1 MLANNNRS
9 MIDKLAKNT
18 VRTNKR
24 QFLILFITILLSSFM
39 LFSIF
44 TIGLT
49 YLDLSRLQNTRL
61 YGSEYDVA
69 VMNGFTEDQ
78 KEVLIHHSGVKSVG
92 VLAYCGNVK
101 SSDSDRSVNAGFLWG
116 DKTYWESQKAP
127 AITEM
132 NGHYPQTGNELL
144 ATEEVL
150 EACGKSSLSV
160 GDRLSLTYEDN
171 TGIHTTD
178 FVISGIWKGYGG
190 DKASFYVS
198 KEFYEQT
205 GYDLESDG
213 ILQLKFKSNYVTGK
227 TIEKL
232 RESLGLSSTQVFQ
245 ASEYIEKSLT
255 ILFAI
260 LGLCLIICFS
270 AYLLIYNILYL
281 SVSGKIR
288 YYGLLQTLGMTK
300 KQLVRLIRKQI
311 WIVAVTGIIA
321 GIILG
326 ISVSLFLVPYAVK
339 VLGISLGKT
348 DFHFYPEVLA
358 FSIFVTVTAIV
369 CGVRKPI
376 HIAADVTPVEAVKY
390 RGNIIVTPPAKEKR
404 HGNLY
409 RRMAKDQMK
418 KRTGNLYWHM
428 ATDQLKNNKKR
439 TMVVF
444 LSLAMSL
451 IVFFCLTTLIDSQG
465 RRTVYPNYWD
475 ADFII
480 HNATQ
485 TTEDIASLQPAID
498 EAFLSDIQGAEGVAE
513 VHALKGIPVTLPYE
527 KNGFSD
533 FWIKGYTE
541 MKPYLT
547 YTDVASEYQRNPEKY
562 YGMLKGIDEAEFDY
576 LNENLGGIIDKQEF
590 LNGQTAILQYAGFEI
605 PKKWIGNNISF
616 SVPTGHPVTHAPAGR
631 ENIQGTENQKQKIT
645 IGAISYG
652 DYYGASANVGA
663 NLIVSESYLESLTSS
678 PYFLSLNIKYKRSYD
693 TETEEEIKN
702 IIQANSCHNDLLFV
716 SKYDDM
722 KTIQDSQSGMF
733 ETGIVISLLL
743 LLVGMLNYINTMA
756 YSMQNRKLTFSIM
769 ESVGMSKRQIKK
781 LLVHEGLL
789 YASGSAFITM
799 TIGTGV
805 TWFIFQSM
813 NYMKIPFTIPV
824 FPLLCAILL
833 VMIICVLTPI
843 VTYKKIVRN
852 RSITDRLREYE

>member
-1 MLANNNRS
+1 MLVNNNHS
-9 MIDKLAKNT
+9 VIDRLAKNT
-18 VRTNKR
+18 VRANKR
-24 QFLILFITILLSSFM
+24 QFLILFLTILLSSFM
-39 LFSIF
+39 LFSVF

-78 KEVLIHHSGVKSVG
+78 KEILIHHSDIKSVG
-92 VLAYCGNVK
+92 MLAYCGSVK
-101 SSDSDRSVNAGFLWG
+101 SSDSDHSVNAGFLWG
-116 DKTYWESQKAP
+116 DETYWESQKAP
-127 AITEM
+127 AITKM
-132 NGHYPQTGNELL
+132 NGHYPKIRNELL
-144 ATEEVL
+144 ATEETL

-160 GDRLSLTYEDN
+160 GDCLSLTYEDN
-171 TGIHTTD
+171 TGIHTAD

-198 KEFYEQT
+198 KDFYEQT
-205 GYDLESDG
+205 GYNLESSG
-213 ILQLKFKSNYVTGK
+213 ILQLKFKSDYITGK

-232 RESLGLSSTQVFQ
+232 KDRIGLSSTQVFQ
-245 ASEYIEKSLT
+245 ASEYIEKSLA
-255 ILFAI
+255 ILFAV
-260 LGLCLIICFS
+260 LGLCLMICLS

-311 WIVAVTGIIA
+311 WMVGVTGIFA

-326 ISVSLFLVPYAVK
+326 IFVSLFLVPYAVK
-339 VLGISLGKT
+339 AFGISLGNT
-348 DFHFYPEVLA
+348 DFYFYPEVLI
-358 FSIFVTVTAIV
+358 FSIFVTVITIV

-390 RGNIIVTPPAKEKR
+390 RGTVVVPHT
-404 HGNLY
+404 
-409 RRMAKDQMK
+409 K
-418 KRTGNLYWHM
+418 KKGQGNLYWRM
-428 ATDQLKNNKKR
+428 AKDQLKNNKKR
-439 TMVVF
+439 TAVVF

-485 TTEDIASLQPAID
+485 TTEDITSLQPVIDDAI
-498 EAFLSDIQGAEGVAE
+498 LSDIQKTEGVAE
-513 VHALKGIPVTLPYE
+513 IHAVKGIPVIFPYE
-527 KNGFSD
+527 KNGSSD

-547 YTDVASEYQRNPEKY
+547 YTDVVSEYQRNPEKY
-562 YGMLKGIDEAEFDY
+562 YGMIKGIDEAEFDY
-576 LNENLGGIIDKQEF
+576 LNGSFGNIIDKQEF

-605 PKKWIGNNISF
+605 PKKWVGNNISF
-616 SVPTGHPVTHAPAGR
+616 SVPTGHPVTHAPTGR
-631 ENIQGTENQKQKIT
+631 EKIQGIENQKQKIT
-645 IGAISYG
+645 IGAVSYE
-652 DYYGASANVGA
+652 DYYGASVNVGA
-663 NLIVSESYLESLTSS
+663 NIIVSETYLESLTPT
-678 PYFLSLNIKYKRSYD
+678 PYILSLNIKYKRSYD
-693 TETEEEIKN
+693 TETEKEIKN
-702 IIQANSCHNDLLFV
+702 IIEANPYHNDLLSI

-733 ETGIVISLLL
+733 ETGTVISLLL

-756 YSMQNRKLTFSIM
+756 NSMQNRKLTFSIM
-769 ESVGMSKRQIKK
+769 ESVGMSKKQIKR
-781 LLVHEGLL
+781 LLTCEGIL
-789 YASGSAFITM
+789 YAGGSVFITL
-799 TIGTGV
+799 TVGTGV

-813 NYMKIPFTIPV
+813 NYMKISFTIPV

-833 VMIICVLTPI
+833 VMLICVITPI
-843 VTYKKIVRN
+843 VTYKKTVRN
-852 RSITDRLREYE
+852 RSITERLREYE

>member
-1 MLANNNRS
+1 MRANNNRS
-9 MIDKLAKNT
+9 VIDKFAKNT

-39 LFSIF
+39 LFSVF

-61 YGSEYDVA
+61 YGSEYDIA
-69 VMNGFTEDQ
+69 IMNGFTEDQ
-78 KEVLIHHSGVKSVG
+78 KEMLIHRFGVKNVG

-116 DKTYWESQKAP
+116 DETYWENQKAP

-132 NGHYPQTGNELL
+132 NGHYPQTRNELL
-144 ATEEVL
+144 AAEEVL

-160 GDRLSLTYEDN
+160 GDCLSLTYEDN

-178 FVISGIWKGYGG
+178 FVISGIWIGYGG

-198 KEFYEQT
+198 KDFYEQT
-205 GYDLESDG
+205 GYNLESDG
-213 ILQLKFKSNYVTGK
+213 ILQLKFRSDYITGK
-227 TIEKL
+227 TIERLK
-232 RESLGLSSTQVFQ
+232 ESLGLSSTQAFQ
-245 ASEYIEKSLT
+245 ASEYIERSLT
-255 ILFAI
+255 ILFAV
-260 LGLCLIICFS
+260 LGLCLMICFS

-311 WIVAVTGIIA
+311 WMVGMA
-321 GIILG
+321 GITAGIALG
-326 ISVSLFLVPYAVK
+326 ISVSLILVPYVVK
-339 VLGISLGKT
+339 ILGISLGNT
-348 DFHFYPEVLA
+348 GLYFYPEVLA
-358 FSIFVTVTAIV
+358 FSIVVTMIAIV

-376 HIAADVTPVEAVKY
+376 RIAADVTPVEAVKY
-390 RGNIIVTPPAKEKR
+390 RGTIVVPHAKKKG

-409 RRMAKDQMK
+409 WRMAKDQLKGNRK
-418 KRTGNLYWHM
+418 KT
-428 ATDQLKNNKKR
+428 A
-439 TMVVF
+439 VVF

-451 IVFFCLTTLIDSQG
+451 IVFFCLTTLVDSQG

-480 HNATQ
+480 HNAAQ
-485 TTEDIASLQPAID
+485 TTEDIASLQPAIND
-498 EAFLSDIQGAEGVAE
+498 VFLLDIQGAEGVAE
-513 VHALKGIPVTLPYE
+513 VHAVKGIPVIFPYE
-527 KNGFSD
+527 ENGFSD

-547 YTDVASEYQRNPEKY
+547 YSDVVSEYQRNPEKY
-562 YGMLKGIDEAEFDY
+562 YGMIKGIDEAEFDY
-576 LNENLGGIIDKQEF
+576 LNKSLGSIIDKQEF
-590 LNGQTAILQYAGFEI
+590 LSGRTAILQYAGFEI
-605 PKKWIGNNISF
+605 PTEWIGNNISF
-616 SVPTGHPVTHAPAGR
+616 SIPTGHSVTHAPAGR
-631 ENIQGTENQKQKIT
+631 GNSFAVSHSIEDQKQKIT
-645 IGAISYG
+645 IGAVSYG
-652 DYYGASANVGA
+652 DYYGASVNVGA
-663 NLIVSESYLESLTSS
+663 NIIVSETYLESLTPT
-678 PYFLSLNIKYKRSYD
+678 PYILSLNIKYKRSYD
-693 TETEEEIKN
+693 TETEEKIKN
-702 IIQANSCHNDLLFV
+702 IIQANPCHNDLLFI

-733 ETGIVISLLL
+733 ETGTVISLLL
-743 LLVGMLNYINTMA
+743 LLVGMLNYVNTMA
-756 YSMQNRKLTFSIM
+756 NSMQNRKLTFSIM
-769 ESVGMSKRQIKK
+769 ESVGMSKKQIKR
-781 LLVHEGLL
+781 LLTCEGIL
-789 YASGSAFITM
+789 YAGGSVFITL

-805 TWFIFQSM
+805 TWCTFQSM

-824 FPLLCAILL
+824 FPLLCAVFL

-843 VTYKKIVRN
+843 LTYKKTVKN
-852 RSITDRLREYE
+852 YSITERLREYE

>member
-1 MLANNNRS
+1 MLANNNRPV
-9 MIDKLAKNT
+9 IDKLAKNT

-24 QFLILFITILLSSFM
+24 QFLILFLTILLSAFM
-39 LFSIF
+39 LFSVF

-78 KEVLIHHSGVKSVG
+78 KESLVRHSGVKSVG

-101 SSDSDRSVNAGFLWG
+101 SSDSDRSVSAGFLWG
-116 DKTYWESQKAP
+116 DETYWENQKAP

-132 NGHYPQTGNELL
+132 KGHYPQTRNELL

-160 GDRLSLTYEDN
+160 GDHLPLTYEDN

-190 DKASFYVS
+190 DQASFYVS
-198 KEFYEQT
+198 KDFYEQT
-205 GYDLESDG
+205 GYNLESDG
-213 ILQLKFKSNYVTGK
+213 ILQVKFKSNYVTGK
-227 TIEKL
+227 AIEEL

-245 ASEYIEKSLT
+245 ASEYIEKSLA
-255 ILFAI
+255 ILFAV
-260 LGLCLIICFS
+260 LGLCLMICLS

-311 WIVAVTGIIA
+311 WMVGVA
-321 GIILG
+321 GITAGIALG
-326 ISVSLFLVPYAVK
+326 ITISLILVPYVVK
-339 VLGISLGKT
+339 VLGISLGNAGL
-348 DFHFYPEVLA
+348 FFYPEVLA
-358 FSIFVTVTAIV
+358 FSIVVTMIAIV

-376 HIAADVTPVEAVKY
+376 RIAADVTPVEAVKY
-390 RGNIIVTPPAKEKR
+390 RGNMAMPHVGKKR
-404 HGNLY
+404 QSNLY
-409 RRMAKDQMK
+409 QRMAKDQLK
-418 KRTGNLYWHM
+418 KRTGNLYWRM
-428 ATDQLKNNKKR
+428 AKDQLKNNKKR
-439 TMVVF
+439 TAVVF

-485 TTEDIASLQPAID
+485 TTEDITSLQPAID
-498 EAFLSDIQGAEGVAE
+498 EIFLSEIQKIEGVEE
-513 VHALKGIPVTLPYE
+513 VHAVKGIPVTFPYD

-547 YTDVASEYQRNPEKY
+547 YTDVVSEYQRNPEKY

-576 LNENLGGIIDKQEF
+576 LNENLGGIMDKQEF

-616 SVPTGHPVTHAPAGR
+616 SVPTGHPVTHAPTGR
-631 ENIQGTENQKQKIT
+631 EKIQGIENQKQKIT
-645 IGAISYG
+645 IGAVSYE
-652 DYYGASANVGA
+652 DYYGASVNVGA
-663 NLIVSESYLESLTSS
+663 NIIVSETYLESLTPT
-678 PYFLSLNIKYKRSYD
+678 PYILSLNIKYKRSYD
-693 TETEEEIKN
+693 TETEKEIKN
-702 IIQANSCHNDLLFV
+702 IIEANPYHNDLLSI

-733 ETGIVISLLL
+733 ETGTVISLLL

-756 YSMQNRKLTFSIM
+756 NSMQNRKLTFSIM
-769 ESVGMSKRQIKK
+769 ESVGMSKKQIKC
-781 LLVHEGLL
+781 LLTCEGIL
-789 YASGSAFITM
+789 YAGGSVFITL
-799 TIGTGV
+799 TVGTGV

-813 NYMKIPFTIPV
+813 NYMKISFTIPV

-833 VMIICVLTPI
+833 VMIICVITPI
-843 VTYKKIVRN
+843 VTYKKTVRN
-852 RSITDRLREYE
+852 RSITERLREYE